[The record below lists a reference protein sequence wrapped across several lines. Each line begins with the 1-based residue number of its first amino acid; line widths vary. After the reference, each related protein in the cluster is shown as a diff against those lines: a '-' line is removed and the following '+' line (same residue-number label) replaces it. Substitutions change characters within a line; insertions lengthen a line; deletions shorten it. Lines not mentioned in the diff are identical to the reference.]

1 MTASAIPATETSGS
15 LPSDRSAALGRL
27 KLRDAGFRFM
37 TFGSASLVL
46 ILLLG
51 VAITLFIG
59 AWPAFQHFGL
69 DFFIRACP
77 HLSQASAQTSCR
89 PAEKLR
95 AVFS

>member
-27 KLRDAGFRFM
+27 KLWDAGFRFM

-59 AWPAFQHFGL
+59 AWPAFRHFGL
-69 DFFIRACP
+69 DFFIHR
-77 HLSQASAQTSCR
+77 R
-89 PAEKLR
+89 VFR
-95 AVFS
+95 AVRCCIT